1 MVLDRKFWILHS
13 YIWSALL
20 RYFSRK
26 GGFALKGQAKRV
38 AKGQAKRVAKG
49 QAKAGQCQEIG
60 LTQLGTGPQHT
71 PGPYGSAV
79 QDAPNP
85 DTDPAISFAF
95 ARRCKSPIIATIRSG
110 LTVLCRTLLMPTVVL
125 LILGA
130 GYITLGVF

>member
-1 MVLDRKFWILHS
+1 M
-13 YIWSALL
+13 
-20 RYFSRK
+20 
-26 GGFALKGQAKRV
+26 
-38 AKGQAKRVAKG
+38 
-49 QAKAGQCQEIG
+49 
-60 LTQLGTGPQHT
+60 TQLGTGPRHT
-71 PGPYGSAV
+71 PGPYGGAV

-130 GYITLGVF
+130 GYITRGVFLYLGVLSIASLSLRDIATVSSYGCLFSQFLLLFSGFLVDF

>member
-1 MVLDRKFWILHS
+1 MLPLDFALL
-13 YIWSALL
+13 YLVSALAL
-20 RYFSRK
+20 LQQARVK
-26 GGFALKGQAKRV
+26 GGFALKVGQARREGP
-38 AKGQAKRVAKG
+38 GQGRREGPG
-49 QAKAGQCQEIG
+49 QAGQCQEIG
-60 LTQLGTGPQHT
+60 LTQLGTGPQQHT

-79 QDAPNP
+79 KDAPNP

-95 ARRCKSPIIATIRSG
+95 ARLCTSPIIATIRSG